1 MLFIIVNKDI
11 QVIIIKFKIN
21 IIFVF
26 FNNIKLKYYYKNKNI
41 NKYKIFFILI
51 KKFFMIIFENLLY

>member
-11 QVIIIKFKIN
+11 RVIIIKFKIN

-26 FNNIKLKYYYKNKNI
+26 FNKYKMKYYYNNKNI

-51 KKFFMIIFENLLY
+51 KKFFMIILN